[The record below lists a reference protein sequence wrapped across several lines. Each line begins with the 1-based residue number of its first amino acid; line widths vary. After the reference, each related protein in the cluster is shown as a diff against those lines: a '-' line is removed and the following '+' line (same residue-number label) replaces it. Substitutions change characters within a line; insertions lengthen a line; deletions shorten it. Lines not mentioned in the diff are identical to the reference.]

1 MKKKKTNQNVHKT
14 YILYNFAKIGKELF
28 KTLKYAG
35 YGLFKIFDFLITNIM
50 TILTYIGYAI
60 FYVTQ
65 YVGKFTYK
73 LGYLVYKY
81 VLKEFYM
88 RGFGE
93 EVSFYAQFEQRL
105 KEVKAVLLK

>member
-1 MKKKKTNQNVHKT
+1 MKKWLQIPNLPAYEAFICHWHYFLKDVAAS
-14 YILYNFAKIGKELF
+14 LRKENASDGTI
-28 KTLKYAG
+28 KQ
-35 YGLFKIFDFLITNIM
+35 INI
-50 TILTYIGYAI
+50 
-60 FYVTQ
+60 
-65 YVGKFTYK
+65 
-73 LGYLVYKY
+73 Y

>member
-1 MKKKKTNQNVHKT
+1 MRS
-14 YILYNFAKIGKELF
+14 LSLRKENASDGTI
-28 KTLKYAG
+28 KQ
-35 YGLFKIFDFLITNIM
+35 INI
-50 TILTYIGYAI
+50 
-60 FYVTQ
+60 
-65 YVGKFTYK
+65 
-73 LGYLVYKY
+73 Y

>member
-1 MKKKKTNQNVHKT
+1 MKTDRQKIKVRKWLDIPELDQYEK
-14 YILYNFAKIGKELF
+14 FANDWHYFLKDVAASLRKENASDGTI
-28 KTLKYAG
+28 KQ
-35 YGLFKIFDFLITNIM
+35 INI
-50 TILTYIGYAI
+50 
-60 FYVTQ
+60 
-65 YVGKFTYK
+65 
-73 LGYLVYKY
+73 Y

>member
-1 MKKKKTNQNVHKT
+1 MPEDRKDRREKMAKEAKTNAMRMLDRQ
-14 YILYNFAKIGKELF
+14 KIKVRKWLDIPELDQYEKFVNDWHYFLKDVAASLRKENASDGTI
-28 KTLKYAG
+28 KQ
-35 YGLFKIFDFLITNIM
+35 INI
-50 TILTYIGYAI
+50 
-60 FYVTQ
+60 
-65 YVGKFTYK
+65 
-73 LGYLVYKY
+73 Y